1 MELLGSSTGIRTPRK
16 LKHLIQSS
24 VLISPSTRPPPI
36 PTLSASKSKISS
48 PSILSYF
55 GKSPSAAAADRP
67 MFAKSPRKLILSPS
81 KTLRELEIAG
91 GNDLRK
97 LSGVK
102 RKLCSDD
109 DSDDICVENME
120 GLRCSKVPKS
130 YLKNSPSIQSASP
143 VECKRESQGKVLS
156 PSKIN
161 NSMTFSSSD
170 SDTKCGNENK
180 SNIENV
186 GNEKVSCQRLLS
198 EIFHPSL
205 TFNLPK
211 YSVAEFQCPSVSSQE
226 VKSGRTV
233 DWLTQI
239 RISHQK
245 KSGNLLIKGTL
256 RASNKT
262 PVRKS
267 SSSKRDSTIPKSS
280 KV

>member
-1 MELLGSSTGIRTPRK
+1 MEFLGSSTGIRTPKK

-24 VLISPSTRPPPI
+24 VMISPSTQPPI
-36 PTLSASKSKISS
+36 PMLSASKSKISS

-55 GKSPSAAAADRP
+55 GKSPSTPAANRP
-67 MFAKSPRKLILSPS
+67 MFTKSPRKLILSPS
-81 KTLRELEIAG
+81 KTLRELEIDDS
-91 GNDLRK
+91 NDLRR

-109 DSDDICVENME
+109 DNDELCVENIE
-120 GLRCSKVPKS
+120 GLRFSKVPKS
-130 YLKNSPSIQSASP
+130 YFKNSPSIQSASP
-143 VECKRESQGKVLS
+143 VECKREPQGKVLS

-161 NSMTFSSSD
+161 NSMTCSSTD

-186 GNEKVSCQRLLS
+186 GNEKVNCQRLLS
-198 EIFHPSL
+198 EIFHPL
-205 TFNLPK
+205 TINLPK
-211 YSVAEFQCPSVSSQE
+211 YSVAEFQCPSVSNQE
-226 VKSGRTV
+226 MKRGRTV

-245 KSGNLLIKGTL
+245 RSGNLLIKDTL

-267 SSSKRDSTIPKSS
+267 SSSKRDSKTTKSS